1 MDIPKVEMDNIQQL
15 FTQGDN
21 NFQQALGVNKESL
34 NECIE
39 LQKSLNEYI
48 VPDWQ
53 SKNLNFRLAAILEN
67 AELLD
72 SFNWKWWK
80 KTETDWL
87 NVEIELV
94 DLFHFII
101 SYAIPLKADQLFLNF
116 LIAEEAK
123 KINLEE
129 KIERDDKL
137 KDKIIEKMSIT
148 FNGALSN
155 NIAPVVIQT
164 FCECWF
170 MIGENSDSLFRK
182 YKMKN
187 VLNKFRKNHG
197 YKEGTYIKIWN
208 GLEDNI
214 VALNIQKDL
223 EDNSKYMDTLY
234 SKLEEEYSKI
244 NNVDDKDNKE
254 ENLNKLTSFVTND
267 EKALAIF
274 QRIDIEIHPYIL
286 DMLERYKKY

>member
-1 MDIPKVEMDNIQQL
+1 MEIPKIEIDNIQQL
-15 FTQGDN
+15 FTQGN
-21 NFQQALGVNKESL
+21 GNFQNALGVNKESF

-39 LQKSLNEYI
+39 LQKSLNEFM
-48 VPDWQ
+48 VPEWQ

-87 NVEIELV
+87 NVEIELI

-101 SYAIPLKADQLFLNF
+101 SYSLLLQSEQLFLNF

-123 KINLEE
+123 KLNSNEE
-129 KIERDDKL
+129 VKRNDEL
-137 KDKIIEKMSIT
+137 KNKIIEKMSIT

-155 NIAPVVIQT
+155 NIVPVVIQT

-170 MIGENSDSLFRK
+170 MLGENSDSLFRK

-214 VALNIQKDL
+214 VALNIQKELDDNL
-223 EDNSKYMDTLY
+223 EYMNNLY
-234 SKLEEEYSKI
+234 SKLEEEYSKLEK
-244 NNVDDKDNKE
+244 NNENETTKDFD
-254 ENLNKLTSFVTND
+254 KLTSFVTND
-267 EKALAIF
+267 EKTLAIF
-274 QRIDIEIHPYIL
+274 QKIDKEMHPYIL